1 MALHRLLRE
10 QLLPARVE
18 EVAPFFEAPH
28 NLALITPPWMA
39 FRIAT
44 PEPVTMREGARI
56 DYTLRVL
63 RVPLRWRTVISLWEP
78 GRRFVDEQERGPYRR
93 WRHLHEF
100 LPTPEGTLVRD
111 TVEYEVGWGWLGEL
125 AQRVYVARALA
136 AIFDYRGRVVAARF
150 APRRALETK
159 A

>member
-1 MALHRLLRE
+1 MTVHRLERE
-10 QLLPARVE
+10 QWLPARVE
-18 EVAPFFEAPH
+18 DVAPFFEAPE

-44 PEPVTMREGARI
+44 PGPIAMRQGARI

-78 GRRFVDEQERGPYRR
+78 GRRFVDQQERGPYRL

-100 LPTPEGTLVRD
+100 LPRGGGTLVRD

-125 AQRVYVARALA
+125 AHRLYVARALR
-136 AIFDYRGRVVAARF
+136 AIFDWRARVVAERFRPAGLAAR
-150 APRRALETK
+150 A
-159 A
+159 